1 MPPVSTRLGGANQS
15 WSVAWVLS
23 TLSRTVVEMTTS
35 VAKYDRLEDL
45 EDVVDCLALVTDLKV
60 FGCTVD
66 FVHPNTQTHR
76 YDPM

>member
-1 MPPVSTRLGGANQS
+1 
-15 WSVAWVLS
+15 
-23 TLSRTVVEMTTS
+23 MTTS